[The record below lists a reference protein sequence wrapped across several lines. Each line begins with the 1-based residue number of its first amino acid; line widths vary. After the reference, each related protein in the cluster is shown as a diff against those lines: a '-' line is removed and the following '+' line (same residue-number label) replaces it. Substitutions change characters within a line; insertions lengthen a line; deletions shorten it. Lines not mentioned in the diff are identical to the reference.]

1 MDIKLLDGE
10 NQIRQGK
17 ANTSTLIGGKGGSLI
32 LTNQRLIFLSHGLNL
47 TQGGTNIE
55 LKNIMSV
62 SPAFTVSI
70 FFPIPIPNSIKIRTQ
85 DGKVHK
91 FVVTKRQEWISQIT
105 NEMNKPGTNVPPTP
119 DPSQGSASPEDNAT
133 V

>member
-1 MDIKLLDGE
+1 MTGQLINKTGLS
-10 NQIRQGK
+10 QG
-17 ANTSTLIGGKGGSLI
+17 AGFFLFFLAFFPVFFTSGKM
-32 LTNQRLIFLSHGLNL
+32 IFLSHGLNL
-47 TQGGTNIE
+47 TQGGASIE

-70 FFPIPIPNSIKIRTQ
+70 FFPIPIPNSIKIRMQ

-91 FVVTKRQEWISQIT
+91 FVVTKKQEWISQIT
-105 NEMNKPGTNVPPTP
+105 NEMNKPNASVPPTP
-119 DPSQGSASPEDNAT
+119 APNHGSASPADSAT

>member
-10 NQIRQGK
+10 QQIRQGK
-17 ANTSTLIGGKGGSLI
+17 ANTSTLIGGKGGNLI

-47 TQGGTNIE
+47 TQGGASIE

-105 NEMNKPGTNVPPTP
+105 NEMNKPSPSVPSAPA
-119 DPSQGSASPEDNAT
+119 PSQGTASPEDNAT